1 MVDYQEL
8 TAFVTKIKT
17 EYEQDCNWDGLN
29 TQSFILALSGK
40 VAKYISYWTK
50 LKNLYLKVDEEYNK
64 LYINLYME
72 YKDGNINRSA
82 PDKIC
87 WISSL
92 TPKNKIFDC
101 RLSSIAFFLIAFSNS
116 PVPIKTRIEL
126 ASNSY
131 MCLNISSKNK

>member
-50 LKNLYLKVDEEYNK
+50 LKNLYFKVDEEYNK

-72 YKDGNINRSA
+72 YKDGNINYTKGEIK
-82 PDKIC
+82 D
-87 WISSL
+87 L
-92 TPKNKIFDC
+92 LPKNQELAEIVK
-101 RLSSIAFFLIAFSNS
+101 LKTAFISAIEMVEKYVDNLN
-116 PVPIKTRIEL
+116 KTRYDVTNYIEIQKF
-126 ASNSY
+126 
-131 MCLNISSKNK
+131 LNGK

>member
-72 YKDGNINRSA
+72 YKDGNINYTQGEIK
-82 PDKIC
+82 D
-87 WISSL
+87 L
-92 TPKNKIFDC
+92 LPKNQELVEIVK
-101 RLSSIAFFLIAFSNS
+101 LKTAFISALEMIEKYVDNLN
-116 PVPIKTRIEL
+116 KTRYDVTNYIEIQKF
-126 ASNSY
+126 
-131 MCLNISSKNK
+131 LNGK

>member
-72 YKDGNINRSA
+72 YKDGNINYTQGEIK
-82 PDKIC
+82 D
-87 WISSL
+87 L
-92 TPKNKIFDC
+92 LPKNQELAEIVK
-101 RLSSIAFFLIAFSNS
+101 LKTAFISAVEMVEKYVANLN
-116 PVPIKTRIEL
+116 KTRYDVRNYIEIH
-126 ASNSY
+126 NF
-131 MCLNISSKNK
+131 LNGK

>member
-50 LKNLYLKVDEEYNK
+50 LKNLYFKVDEEYNK

-72 YKDGNINRSA
+72 YKDGNINYTQGEIK
-82 PDKIC
+82 D
-87 WISSL
+87 L
-92 TPKNKIFDC
+92 LPKNQELAEIVK
-101 RLSSIAFFLIAFSNS
+101 LKTAFISAIEMVEKYVDNLN
-116 PVPIKTRIEL
+116 KTRYDVTNYIEIQKF
-126 ASNSY
+126 
-131 MCLNISSKNK
+131 LNGK

>member
-72 YKDGNINRSA
+72 YKDGNINYTQGEIK
-82 PDKIC
+82 D
-87 WISSL
+87 L
-92 TPKNKIFDC
+92 LPKNQELAEIVK
-101 RLSSIAFFLIAFSNS
+101 LKTAFISAIEMVEKYVDNLN
-116 PVPIKTRIEL
+116 KTRYDVTNYIEIQTF
-126 ASNSY
+126 
-131 MCLNISSKNK
+131 LNGK

>member
-72 YKDGNINRSA
+72 YKDGNINYTQGEIK
-82 PDKIC
+82 D
-87 WISSL
+87 L
-92 TPKNKIFDC
+92 LPKNQELAEIVK
-101 RLSSIAFFLIAFSNS
+101 LKTAFISAVEMVEKYVANLN
-116 PVPIKTRIEL
+116 KTRYDVTNYIEIQKF
-126 ASNSY
+126 
-131 MCLNISSKNK
+131 LNGK

>member
-8 TAFVTKIKT
+8 TAFETKIKT

-72 YKDGNINRSA
+72 YKDGNINYTQGEIK
-82 PDKIC
+82 D
-87 WISSL
+87 L
-92 TPKNKIFDC
+92 LPKNQELAEIVK
-101 RLSSIAFFLIAFSNS
+101 LKTAFISAIEMVEKYVDNLN
-116 PVPIKTRIEL
+116 KTRYDVTNYIEIQKF
-126 ASNSY
+126 
-131 MCLNISSKNK
+131 LNGK

>member
-8 TAFVTKIKT
+8 TAFVTKIKS

-72 YKDGNINRSA
+72 YKDGNINYTQGEIK
-82 PDKIC
+82 D
-87 WISSL
+87 L
-92 TPKNKIFDC
+92 LPKNQELVEIVK
-101 RLSSIAFFLIAFSNS
+101 LKTAFISAIEMVEKYVDNLN
-116 PVPIKTRIEL
+116 KTRYDVTNYIEIQKF
-126 ASNSY
+126 
-131 MCLNISSKNK
+131 LNGK

>member
-72 YKDGNINRSA
+72 YKDGNINYTQSEIK
-82 PDKIC
+82 D
-87 WISSL
+87 L
-92 TPKNKIFDC
+92 LPKNQELAEIVK
-101 RLSSIAFFLIAFSNS
+101 LKTAFISAIEMVEKYVDNLN
-116 PVPIKTRIEL
+116 KTRYDVTNYIEIQKF
-126 ASNSY
+126 
-131 MCLNISSKNK
+131 LNGK

>member
-8 TAFVTKIKT
+8 TAFVTKINT

-72 YKDGNINRSA
+72 YKDGNINYTQGEIK
-82 PDKIC
+82 D
-87 WISSL
+87 L
-92 TPKNKIFDC
+92 LPKNQELAEIVK
-101 RLSSIAFFLIAFSNS
+101 LKTAFISAIEMVEKYVDNLN
-116 PVPIKTRIEL
+116 KTRYDVTNYIEIQKF
-126 ASNSY
+126 
-131 MCLNISSKNK
+131 LNGK

>member
-8 TAFVTKIKT
+8 TAFVTKIKS

-72 YKDGNINRSA
+72 YKDGNINYTQGEIK
-82 PDKIC
+82 D
-87 WISSL
+87 L
-92 TPKNKIFDC
+92 LPKNQELAEIVK
-101 RLSSIAFFLIAFSNS
+101 LKTAFISAIEMVEKYVDNLN
-116 PVPIKTRIEL
+116 KTRYDVTNYIEIQKF
-126 ASNSY
+126 
-131 MCLNISSKNK
+131 LNGK

>member
-72 YKDGNINRSA
+72 YKDGNINYTQGEIK
-82 PDKIC
+82 D
-87 WISSL
+87 L
-92 TPKNKIFDC
+92 LPKNQELAEIVK
-101 RLSSIAFFLIAFSNS
+101 LKTAFISAIEMVEKYVDDLN
-116 PVPIKTRIEL
+116 KTRYDVTNYIEIQKF
-126 ASNSY
+126 
-131 MCLNISSKNK
+131 LNGK

>member
-29 TQSFILALSGK
+29 SQSFILALSGK

-72 YKDGNINRSA
+72 YKDGNINYTQGEIK
-82 PDKIC
+82 D
-87 WISSL
+87 L
-92 TPKNKIFDC
+92 LPKNQELAEIVK
-101 RLSSIAFFLIAFSNS
+101 LKTAFISAIEMVEKYVDNLN
-116 PVPIKTRIEL
+116 KTRYDVTNYIEIQKF
-126 ASNSY
+126 
-131 MCLNISSKNK
+131 LNGK

>member
-1 MVDYQEL
+1 MVYYQEL

-72 YKDGNINRSA
+72 YKDGNINYTQGEIK
-82 PDKIC
+82 D
-87 WISSL
+87 L
-92 TPKNKIFDC
+92 LPKNQELAEIVK
-101 RLSSIAFFLIAFSNS
+101 LKTAFISAIEMVEKYVDNLN
-116 PVPIKTRIEL
+116 KTRYDVTNYIEIQKF
-126 ASNSY
+126 
-131 MCLNISSKNK
+131 LNGK

>member
-72 YKDGNINRSA
+72 YKDGNINYTQGEIK
-82 PDKIC
+82 D
-87 WISSL
+87 L
-92 TPKNKIFDC
+92 LPKNQELAEIVK
-101 RLSSIAFFLIAFSNS
+101 LKTAFISAIEMVEKYVDNLN
-116 PVPIKTRIEL
+116 KTRYYVTNYIEIQKF
-126 ASNSY
+126 
-131 MCLNISSKNK
+131 LNGK

>member
-72 YKDGNINRSA
+72 YKDGNINYTQGEIK
-82 PDKIC
+82 D
-87 WISSL
+87 L
-92 TPKNKIFDC
+92 LPKNQELAEIVK
-101 RLSSIAFFLIAFSNS
+101 LKTAFISAIEMVEKYVDNLN
-116 PVPIKTRIEL
+116 KTRYDVTNYIEIQKFL
-126 ASNSY
+126 HGQ
-131 MCLNISSKNK
+131 

>member
-72 YKDGNINRSA
+72 YKDGNINYTQGEIKDLLPKSQELAEIVKLKTAFISA
-82 PDKIC
+82 IEMVEKYVDN
-87 WISSL
+87 L
-92 TPKNKIFDC
+92 N
-101 RLSSIAFFLIAFSNS
+101 
-116 PVPIKTRIEL
+116 KTRYDVTNYIEIQKF
-126 ASNSY
+126 
-131 MCLNISSKNK
+131 LNGK

>member
-72 YKDGNINRSA
+72 YKDGNINYTQGEIKDLLPKTQELAEIVKLKTAFISA
-82 PDKIC
+82 IEMVEKYVDN
-87 WISSL
+87 L
-92 TPKNKIFDC
+92 N
-101 RLSSIAFFLIAFSNS
+101 
-116 PVPIKTRIEL
+116 KTRYDVTNYIEIQKF
-126 ASNSY
+126 
-131 MCLNISSKNK
+131 LNGK

>member
-40 VAKYISYWTK
+40 VAKYISYSTK

-72 YKDGNINRSA
+72 YKDGNINYTQGEIK
-82 PDKIC
+82 D
-87 WISSL
+87 L
-92 TPKNKIFDC
+92 LPKNQELAEIVK
-101 RLSSIAFFLIAFSNS
+101 LKTAFISAIEMVEKYVDNLN
-116 PVPIKTRIEL
+116 KTRYDVTNYIEIQKF
-126 ASNSY
+126 
-131 MCLNISSKNK
+131 LNGK

>member
-72 YKDGNINRSA
+72 YKDGNINYTQGEIK
-82 PDKIC
+82 D
-87 WISSL
+87 L
-92 TPKNKIFDC
+92 LPKNQELAEILKLKTACISAIEMVEKYVDN
-101 RLSSIAFFLIAFSNS
+101 LN
-116 PVPIKTRIEL
+116 KTRYDVTNYIEIQKF
-126 ASNSY
+126 
-131 MCLNISSKNK
+131 LNGK

>member
-72 YKDGNINRSA
+72 YKDGNINYTQGEIK
-82 PDKIC
+82 D
-87 WISSL
+87 L
-92 TPKNKIFDC
+92 LPKNQELAEIVK
-101 RLSSIAFFLIAFSNS
+101 LKTAFISAIEMVEKYVDNLN
-116 PVPIKTRIEL
+116 KTRYDVTNYIEIQKF
-126 ASNSY
+126 
-131 MCLNISSKNK
+131 LNGK

>member
-64 LYINLYME
+64 LY
-72 YKDGNINRSA
+72 
-82 PDKIC
+82 KIG
-87 WISSL
+87 
-92 TPKNKIFDC
+92 
-101 RLSSIAFFLIAFSNS
+101 RAH
-116 PVPIKTRIEL
+116 V
-126 ASNSY
+126 
-131 MCLNISSKNK
+131 

>member
-17 EYEQDCNWDGLN
+17 QYEQDCNWDGLN

-72 YKDGNINRSA
+72 YKDGNINYTQGEIK
-82 PDKIC
+82 D
-87 WISSL
+87 L
-92 TPKNKIFDC
+92 LPKNQELAEILK
-101 RLSSIAFFLIAFSNS
+101 LKTAFISAIEMVEKYVDNLN
-116 PVPIKTRIEL
+116 KTRYDVTNYIEIQKF
-126 ASNSY
+126 
-131 MCLNISSKNK
+131 LNGK

>member
-72 YKDGNINRSA
+72 YKDGNINYTQGEIK
-82 PDKIC
+82 D
-87 WISSL
+87 L
-92 TPKNKIFDC
+92 LPKNQ
-101 RLSSIAFFLIAFSNS
+101 
-116 PVPIKTRIEL
+116 EL
-126 ASNSY
+126 AEIVKLKTAFISAIEMVEKYVDHSNKSRY
-131 MCLNISSKNK
+131 DVTNYIEIQKFLNGK

>member
-72 YKDGNINRSA
+72 YKDGNINYTQGEIK
-82 PDKIC
+82 D
-87 WISSL
+87 L
-92 TPKNKIFDC
+92 LPKNQELAEIVK
-101 RLSSIAFFLIAFSNS
+101 LKTAFISAIEMIEKYVDNLN
-116 PVPIKTRIEL
+116 KTRYDVTNYIEIQKF
-126 ASNSY
+126 
-131 MCLNISSKNK
+131 LNGK

>member
-72 YKDGNINRSA
+72 YKDGNINYTQGEIK
-82 PDKIC
+82 D
-87 WISSL
+87 L
-92 TPKNKIFDC
+92 LPKNQELAEIVK
-101 RLSSIAFFLIAFSNS
+101 LKTAFISAIEMVEKYVDNLN
-116 PVPIKTRIEL
+116 KTRYDVTKYIEIQKFL
-126 ASNSY
+126 NS
-131 MCLNISSKNK
+131 K

>member
-8 TAFVTKIKT
+8 TTFVTKIKT

-72 YKDGNINRSA
+72 YKDGNINYTQGEIK
-82 PDKIC
+82 D
-87 WISSL
+87 L
-92 TPKNKIFDC
+92 LPKNQELAEIVK
-101 RLSSIAFFLIAFSNS
+101 LKTAFISAIEMVEKYVDNLN
-116 PVPIKTRIEL
+116 KTRYDVTNYIEIQKF
-126 ASNSY
+126 
-131 MCLNISSKNK
+131 LNGK

>member
-64 LYINLYME
+64 LYINFYME
-72 YKDGNINRSA
+72 YKDGNINYTQGEIK
-82 PDKIC
+82 D
-87 WISSL
+87 L
-92 TPKNKIFDC
+92 LPKNQELAEIVK
-101 RLSSIAFFLIAFSNS
+101 LKTAFISAIEMVEKYVDNLN
-116 PVPIKTRIEL
+116 KTRYDVTNYIEIQKF
-126 ASNSY
+126 
-131 MCLNISSKNK
+131 LNGK

>member
-64 LYINLYME
+64 LYINLYIE
-72 YKDGNINRSA
+72 YKDGNINYTQGEIK
-82 PDKIC
+82 D
-87 WISSL
+87 L
-92 TPKNKIFDC
+92 LPKNQELAEIVK
-101 RLSSIAFFLIAFSNS
+101 LKTAFISAIEMVEKYVDNLN
-116 PVPIKTRIEL
+116 KTRYDVTNYIEIQKF
-126 ASNSY
+126 
-131 MCLNISSKNK
+131 LNGK

>member
-29 TQSFILALSGK
+29 TQSFILALSGR

-72 YKDGNINRSA
+72 YKDGNINYTQGEIK
-82 PDKIC
+82 D
-87 WISSL
+87 L
-92 TPKNKIFDC
+92 LPKNQELAEIVK
-101 RLSSIAFFLIAFSNS
+101 LKTAFISAIEMVEKYVDNLN
-116 PVPIKTRIEL
+116 KTRYDVTNYIEIQKF
-126 ASNSY
+126 
-131 MCLNISSKNK
+131 LNGK

>member
-1 MVDYQEL
+1 MINYQEL

-72 YKDGNINRSA
+72 YKDGNINYTQGEIK
-82 PDKIC
+82 D
-87 WISSL
+87 L
-92 TPKNKIFDC
+92 LPKNQELAEIVK
-101 RLSSIAFFLIAFSNS
+101 LKTAFISAIEMVEKYVDNLN
-116 PVPIKTRIEL
+116 KTRYDVTNYIEIQKF
-126 ASNSY
+126 
-131 MCLNISSKNK
+131 LNGK

>member
-72 YKDGNINRSA
+72 YKDGNINYTQGEIK
-82 PDKIC
+82 D
-87 WISSL
+87 L
-92 TPKNKIFDC
+92 LPKNQELAEIVK
-101 RLSSIAFFLIAFSNS
+101 LKTAFISAIEMVEKYVDNLN
-116 PVPIKTRIEL
+116 KTRYDITNYIEIQKF
-126 ASNSY
+126 
-131 MCLNISSKNK
+131 LNGK

>member
-72 YKDGNINRSA
+72 YKDGNINYTQGEIK
-82 PDKIC
+82 D
-87 WISSL
+87 L
-92 TPKNKIFDC
+92 LPKNQELAEILK
-101 RLSSIAFFLIAFSNS
+101 LKTAFISAIEMVEKYVDNLN
-116 PVPIKTRIEL
+116 KTRYDVTNYIEIQKF
-126 ASNSY
+126 
-131 MCLNISSKNK
+131 LNGK